1 MNSDWQKPWVLI
13 GIPWQYAVDS
23 LLWNSIFNIGIVSR
37 QWLAVN
43 RYTVYAIEH
52 MGNTTPSLSRTVNI
66 TNQLGLHARAAA
78 KIAKIA
84 ESASA
89 GVWIIR
95 NRQRAD
101 ASSILDILTLANEED
116 AHITIAVDNPSDM
129 DILNAIEEM
138 VKKGFGE

>member
-1 MNSDWQKPWVLI
+1 
-13 GIPWQYAVDS
+13 
-23 LLWNSIFNIGIVSR
+23 
-37 QWLAVN
+37 
-43 RYTVYAIEH
+43 

-84 ESASA
+84 ENASA

-116 AHITIAVDNPSDM
+116 AHITIAIDNPLDM
-129 DILNAIEEM
+129 NILNAIEEM